1 MRPLVLLLLAGAV
14 LAQAP
19 SYQPVASVAQI
30 MLAMSYPASDAI
42 FYVERNPPKNDSD
55 WEMLA
60 RQGLVVAESGNLLMM
75 PGRARDQGKW
85 MEDAKLMVEA
95 GAAAFKAA
103 RMKDL
108 QAVLALNGQL
118 EASCVTC
125 HQDYRPNYRKRRQP
139 PAKQE

>member
-1 MRPLVLLLLAGAV
+1 MRAIVLLFLAGAV

-19 SYQPVASVAQI
+19 AYQPVASVAQI

-42 FYVERNPPKNDSD
+42 FYVERNPPKNDND
-55 WEMLA
+55 WEALG
-60 RQGLVVAESGNLLMM
+60 RQGLLVAESGNLLMM

-85 MEDAKLMVEA
+85 IDDARLMVQA

-103 RMKDL
+103 RAKDL
-108 QAVLALNGQL
+108 QAVLALNSQL

-125 HQDYRPNYRKRRQP
+125 HQDYRPNYHKRR
-139 PAKQE
+139 